1 MEDLFDYYSRV
12 DFTKDET
19 TDVLNKIIDNYNF
32 AKLKSYHVIETGYED
47 FNVYVETR
55 NKEFVIKFFSNER
68 TIKNIYHYIKIIELL
83 SNNKYLNIPK
93 IYKNKDGIL
102 GQVDYNGKVIYFF
115 VMEYIDGKTVLE
127 LNKKIGLKTIIKI
140 IFDIL
145 KYNCVNKELKEYLLS
160 DTAKEFK
167 PYDMWSYENFLK
179 EYEEKSQYLQ
189 EEDRILIK
197 PVVDYFRDMQKRYER
212 YGEVFKNRP
221 VIPPYIS
228 AHNDFLSTNIILKNN
243 IEPYY
248 IDFSVSSISL
258 NFVDIAVFGCDTV
271 LAPDMSPKEY
281 AKYLKIISYI
291 LYRTHIMEY
300 NLYPTSVA
308 VQHAIHILI
317 ANYLKVN
324 EHISSEENDYWLN
337 IGRKGI
343 RYLTDENLL
352 NKPVFNWI
360 KNGDWYERSELE
372 EVSEYSI
379 IKQEIK
385 NLGLEDFIEDNIKD
399 YFKLYNK
406 NKLDDEYANV
416 ELDDLYHKG
425 YDWLYSCI
433 DNIKAGGT
441 VMAIS
446 FCNDNEWNGEKE
458 ENLWTKL
465 NIEALNRGVN
475 MKRIFVYPDNKK
487 SLVVNNKDIHKFVSY
502 KNDNLELG
510 FISDSKIKDV
520 LKEKFD
526 IIYPGILVF
535 NNNIAFIDNDSD
547 PDNRGYNIFDKDKI
561 NEFYDIYERIKQA
574 CD

>member
-93 IYKNKDGIL
+93 IYKNKGGIL

-547 PDNRGYNIFDKDKI
+547 PDNRGYNIFDKDRI